1 MHKNI
6 LLYAH
11 GGSGNHGCEA
21 IVRATHTL
29 LNDKA
34 KFTLL
39 SKNPDEETRYGIDNL
54 ANILPHTQ
62 PDITNDFSSL
72 LYRISQRINHTREKY
87 MCRIYRDLYHLNGYD
102 YAFSIGG
109 DNYCYRN
116 VPEEMA
122 FLNKLLQ
129 KKGMKTVLWG
139 CSLEP
144 ELVTPNILEDLKS
157 YHRIVAR
164 ESLTYDF
171 LRNNGADNVIMAPD
185 PAFALPRIDKPLP
198 KGFLQGN
205 TVGIN
210 LSPLIMNYEKEPG
223 VTLRNYTKLIEH
235 ILASTDMNVA
245 LIPHVVWSDND
256 DRAAMLPLYEQFKHT
271 GRIVML
277 ADCNCCELK
286 GYIARCRFL
295 ITARTHA
302 SIAAYSQ
309 SVPTLVI
316 GYSTKAVGIAR
327 DLFNHE
333 ENYVLPVQKLTS
345 AQQLLKAF
353 SWIKENEENIRTL
366 YNLRLNEYKKR
377 QLSISK
383 ILE

>member
-39 SKNPDEETRYGIDNL
+39 SKNPDEDTRYGIDNL

-144 ELVTPNILEDLKS
+144 ELVTPNILEDLNS

-164 ESLTYDF
+164 ETLTRDF
-171 LRNNGADNVIMAPD
+171 LVSHGAANVILAPD
-185 PAFALPRIDKPLP
+185 PAFALPRIDLPLP
-198 KGFLQGN
+198 DGFQEKN

-210 LSPLIMNYEKEPG
+210 LSPLIMNYEKKPG
-223 VTLRNYTKLIEH
+223 LTMENYKRLVQH
-235 ILASTDMNVA
+235 ILSTTDMSIA

-256 DRAAMLPLYEQFKHT
+256 DRAAMVPLYEQYKDT
-271 GRIVML
+271 GRVLMIE
-277 ADCNCCELK
+277 DCNCCELK
-286 GYIARCRFL
+286 GYFARCRFL

-309 SVPTLVI
+309 GVPTLVM
-316 GYSTKAVGIAR
+316 GYSTKARGIAL
-327 DLFNHE
+327 DLFGQE
-333 ENYVLPVQKLTS
+333 DCYVLPVQQLES
-345 AQQLLKAF
+345 AEQLIEAF
-353 SWIKENEENIRTL
+353 TFLMKNEEQILTL
-366 YNLRLNEYKKR
+366 YKEKLNAYIAGHD
-377 QLSISK
+377 SI
-383 ILE
+383 INVL

>member
-39 SKNPDEETRYGIDNL
+39 SKNPDEDTRYGIDNL

-62 PDITNDFSSL
+62 QDISNDLSSL

-157 YHRIVAR
+157 YHKIVAR
-164 ESLTYDF
+164 ETLTRDF
-171 LRNNGADNVIMAPD
+171 LVSHGADNVILAPD
-185 PAFALPRIDKPLP
+185 PAFALSRIDLPLP
-198 KGFLQGN
+198 DGFQDKN

-210 LSPLIMNYEKEPG
+210 LSPLIMNYEKKPG
-223 VTLRNYTKLIEH
+223 LTVENYKRLIQH
-235 ILASTDMNVA
+235 ILSSTNMSIA

-256 DRAAMLPLYEQFKHT
+256 DRAAMAPLYEQYKDT
-271 GRIVML
+271 GRVLMIE
-277 ADCNCCELK
+277 DCNCCELK

-309 SVPTLVI
+309 GVPTLVM
-316 GYSTKAVGIAR
+316 GYSTKARGIAL
-327 DLFNHE
+327 DLFGQE
-333 ENYVLPVQKLTS
+333 DGYILPVQQLES
-345 AQQLLKAF
+345 AEQLIEAF
-353 SWIKENEENIRTL
+353 TFLMKNEEQILSLYREKLADYIAGHDNIR
-366 YNLRLNEYKKR
+366 N
-377 QLSISK
+377 I
-383 ILE
+383 IL

>member
-21 IVRATHTL
+21 IVRSTHAL
-29 LNDKA
+29 LQDKA
-34 KFTLL
+34 TFTLL
-39 SKNPDEETRYGIDNL
+39 SKSPDEDIQYGVGNL
-54 ANILPHTQ
+54 AAVQPHTQ

-72 LYRISQRINHTREKY
+72 IYRISQKINHTREKY
-87 MCRIYRDLYHLNGYD
+87 MRRIYRGMYQLTGYD

-122 FLNKLLQ
+122 FLNKLLRD
-129 KKGMKTVLWG
+129 KGIKTVLWG

-144 ELVTPNILEDLKS
+144 ELVTPEIMEDLKS
-157 YHRIVAR
+157 YHKIVAR
-164 ESLTYDF
+164 ETLTRDF
-171 LRNNGADNVIMAPD
+171 LLSHGADNVILAPD
-185 PAFALPRIDKPLP
+185 PAFALPRMDLPLP
-198 KGFLQGN
+198 EGFQEKN

-210 LSPLIMNYEKEPG
+210 LSPLIMNYEKTPG
-223 VTLRNYTKLIEH
+223 LTMENYKRLVQH
-235 ILASTDMNVA
+235 ILSTTDMSIA

-256 DRAAMLPLYEQFKHT
+256 DRAAMAPLYEQYKDT
-271 GRIVML
+271 GRVIMIE
-277 ADCNCCELK
+277 DCNCCELK

-309 SVPTLVI
+309 GVPTLVM
-316 GYSTKAVGIAR
+316 GYSTKARGIAL
-327 DLFNHE
+327 DLFGQE
-333 ENYVLPVQKLTS
+333 EGYVLPVQQLERAEQLIHAFDSLVQREEQILDLYGEKLS
-345 AQQLLKAF
+345 AYIAGHD
-353 SWIKENEENIRTL
+353 
-366 YNLRLNEYKKR
+366 
-377 QLSISK
+377 SISNV
-383 ILE
+383 L